1 MSDSVT
7 TIGELKKLV
16 ESFVSK
22 RDWEKFHSPKNLAMS
37 IAIEA
42 SELME
47 IFQWLDLDEA
57 KNILESDTKEREE
70 ALDEISD
77 IVIYAIAFC
86 NRNKIDLS
94 EAIKQK
100 MKKNIKKYP
109 ADKFKRLL

>member
-7 TIGELKKLV
+7 TVDELKKLV
-16 ESFVSK
+16 ESFVSE

-37 IAIEA
+37 ISIEA

-57 KNILESDTKEREE
+57 KDIIKSDTKERAEV
-70 ALDEISD
+70 LDEISD
-77 IVIYAIAFC
+77 VVIYAIAFC

-94 EAIKQK
+94 EAIKEK

-109 ADKFKRLL
+109 AEKFKGKL